1 MRTQSM
7 SRSLLAAAILA
18 TLASP
23 AWSAQFVYEGR
34 LDEFSM
40 PANGRFDV
48 RVTPHGQQTGSN
60 PLAAAMVF
68 EDVEVIDGRFR
79 LEFEVPLAQADSAW
93 VAIDVRPGNEGGQ
106 FSAIEGRTKAVSGG
120 LIGACWSTTGDAGSN
135 PATNYLGTSD
145 AQPLN
150 LRSNGFVGWRL
161 TGFPDGSANVVG
173 GGSQATAPTIS
184 GGANGAFI
192 GGGGKIYSSLGG
204 GSNEAH
210 RISDHNGVIAGGYG
224 NVAGNANANPADAA
238 QAAVVGGIFNLAA
251 ATDSLVGGGNSN
263 TASGAQSAVVA
274 GFSNNSGGGSAAV
287 LAGTGNHARGTNS
300 AVIAGLNSC
309 AGGAQS
315 FAGGHRAKVAAATG
329 TQGAP
334 SPCVVSTLPNDTD
347 GHQGTFAWAD
357 STDADFVSSGP
368 NQFLVRASGGVGINT
383 ASIPNGSELTL
394 ANADFNGNV
403 DIYMRSVDNPRGIIA
418 SMQPQG
424 STINARFL
432 IGHFDGVS
440 VIDRLFID
448 PAGALNVTGQAFKPG
463 GGSWAVLSDARLK
476 SDVAPI
482 AGSLDRLLS
491 LEGVSY
497 RYTQPDGKLRLAGT
511 HTGFIAQ
518 QVTEVFPDWVGTDEK
533 GFLSVAPQGFE
544 ALTVEA
550 LRELRAESA
559 TVDGGQSARLSAL
572 EAENQALRERL
583 AAIEARLQRSR

>member
-7 SRSLLAAAILA
+7 SRRLLAAAILA
-18 TLASP
+18 TLATP

-79 LEFEVPLAQADSAW
+79 LEFEVPLAQVDSAW
-93 VAIDVRPGNEGGQ
+93 VAIDVRPGSEGGQ

-120 LIGACWSTTGDAGSN
+120 LIGACWSTTGDAGSD
-135 PATNYLGTSD
+135 PVTNYLGTSD

-173 GGSQATAPTIS
+173 GGSQSTAPTIS
-184 GGANGAFI
+184 GGANGVFI
-192 GGGGKIYSSLGG
+192 GGGGKIHSGLVGVAQ
-204 GSNEAH
+204 EAH
-210 RISDHNGVIAGGYG
+210 RVSDHNGVVAGGYG
-224 NVAGNANANPADAA
+224 NVAGNLNASPTDAP
-238 QAAVVGGIFNLAA
+238 QAGVLAGIFNF
-251 ATDSLVGGGNSN
+251 ATGSASFVGAGDSN
-263 TASGAQSAVVA
+263 TASGDRAGVVA
-274 GFSNNSGGGSAAV
+274 GFGNTAAGAAAAV
-287 LAGTGNHARGTNS
+287 LAGGNNHARGTNA
-300 AVIAGLNSC
+300 AVVAGFNSC

-315 FAGGHRAKVAAATG
+315 FAGGRRAKVAAATG

-334 SPCVVSTLPNDTD
+334 SPCVVSTIPNDTD

-383 ASIPNGSELTL
+383 ASIPNGAELTL
-394 ANADFNGNV
+394 ANADLNGNV
-403 DIYMRSVDNPRGIIA
+403 DIYMRSVDNPRGIIT

-424 STINARFL
+424 STTNARFL

-440 VIDRLFID
+440 LIDRLFID
-448 PAGALNVTGQAFKPG
+448 SAGGFNVTGQAFKPG
-463 GGSWAVLSDARLK
+463 GGAWSVSSDARLK
-476 SDVAPI
+476 SDVAPL

-497 RYTQPDGKLRLAGT
+497 RYTHPDGKLRLAGT
-511 HTGFIAQ
+511 HSGFIGQKVA
-518 QVTEVFPDWVGTDEK
+518 EVFPDWVGTDDQ
-533 GFLSVAPQGFE
+533 GFLSVAPKGFE

-559 TVDGGQSARLSAL
+559 TVDGGQSERISTL
-572 EAENQALRERL
+572 EAQNEALRERL